1 MYKYLRTNTPRQ
13 TMEFNGFPF
22 PKTSPSY
29 PTGPCF
35 YKYILAFTKYFKL
48 RDNIQ
53 TNSFVQLVKWV
64 GNHWEVTY
72 TKTDERENHTVS
84 CDFVVVATGQYMKPV
99 MPKVPGQNVF
109 KGPIMH
115 SHDYRGPEPFKGKKV
130 LLVGAGASGLDLA
143 THLVN
148 VTEKLVH
155 SHHLKYNQPDFPKS
169 YKKKP
174 DMKVFLENGVIF
186 NDDTF
191 EDVDVVICCTGY
203 EYHHPFLHQSAGLSA
218 YGKFVLP
225 LYQHIVNIRHPSMSF
240 IGVVNVV
247 ITKTMDAQ
255 AEYIAALIAGRFKLP
270 SQEDM
275 LKKWLQHVYA
285 LQDRNK
291 KIADVNVVGE
301 DMDRYF
307 ANLTREAG
315 ITRVPPV
322 LKDIRD
328 FNAKYRLEDLLNY
341 RDYDFEVIDPYHY
354 KRWYNGG
361 GDRGLECPLD
371 DDTQ

>member
-1 MYKYLRTNTPRQ
+1 MTIFKCFIIIVLIDLCYVCVNSALEMPPSDQHRPSFTCVLGAGYSGLAAARYLKQYGLNFTVFEAASDVGGTWRFDPHVGYDEYGTPLATSITNTPRQ

-191 EDVDVVICCTGY
+191 ED
-203 EYHHPFLHQSAGLSA
+203 
-218 YGKFVLP
+218 
-225 LYQHIVNIRHPSMSF
+225 
-240 IGVVNVV
+240 
-247 ITKTMDAQ
+247 

-275 LKKWLQHVYA
+275 LKKWLQH
-285 LQDRNK
+285 
-291 KIADVNVVGE
+291 
-301 DMDRYF
+301 
-307 ANLTREAG
+307 
-315 ITRVPPV
+315 
-322 LKDIRD
+322 
-328 FNAKYRLEDLLNY
+328 DLLNY